1 MTESGGDD
9 FEDYSAMELWLHDLS
24 VDSATRVAGGLMI
37 FVGSL
42 LGLLL
47 GLALISANV
56 GEILSGQLD
65 GSDGVADVN
74 GIVNSALQ
82 DSGTGGEPAEGVSVS
97 IIDSEGLV
105 VGIDETDS
113 GGRFSVKDIPRRTST
128 LLVEHPENRTVE
140 ITLVPGDHAQISVTL
155 TPGNG
160 VDQFDMSGESHLAE
174 SVLIGSIIAAMTLL
188 AGLAGMVGGLE
199 AYRGDRYRKTW
210 WLAFFG
216 LWSRGMLFVG
226 PMLILIGMGMVNL
239 SKNQF
244 TDYTRE

>member
-1 MTESGGDD
+1 MTESGGDEI
-9 FEDYSAMELWLHDLS
+9 EDYSAMELWLHDLS
-24 VDSATRVAGGLMI
+24 VDPATRLAGGLMI

-47 GLALISANV
+47 GIALISANV
-56 GEILSGQLD
+56 GEMLTGQLD

-74 GIVNSALQ
+74 GIVSTALQ
-82 DSGTGGEPAEGVSVS
+82 DSDTGGEPAEGVSVS

-105 VGIDETDS
+105 MGLDETDS
-113 GGRFSVKDIPRRTST
+113 GGRFSVEDIPRRTST
-128 LLVEHPENRTVE
+128 LLVEHPGNRTVQ

-155 TPGNG
+155 TPGDG
-160 VDQFDMSGESHLAE
+160 VDEFDMSGESHLAE
-174 SVLIGSIIAAMTLL
+174 SVLIGSIIAAITLL

-226 PMLILIGMGMVNL
+226 PLLILIGMGMVNL
-239 SKNQF
+239 SKDQF
-244 TDYTRE
+244 TDYTGD